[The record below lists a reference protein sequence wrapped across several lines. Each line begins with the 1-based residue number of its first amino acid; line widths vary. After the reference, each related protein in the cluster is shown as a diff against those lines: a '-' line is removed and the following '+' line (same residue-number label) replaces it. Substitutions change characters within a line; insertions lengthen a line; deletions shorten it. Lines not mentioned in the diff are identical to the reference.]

1 MGLVSYLKKKKRSRY
16 LTKLSPMERW
26 RELTEDEIVYWG
38 LKDPGW
44 REAMIH
50 AVIKECKVN
59 HPDLTGDGNK
69 PILQSNIVVTNKT
82 VRDFVTFLSTTE
94 LKFMQPFE
102 IGYPELTQNP
112 FPSARIKDNHF
123 LASIFFNT
131 RLMARNQ
138 YDCGISVVVL
148 ANAIQ
153 AQIANKVK
161 IDNISEG

>member
-1 MGLVSYLKKKKRSRY
+1 MGLLSYLKKKKRSRY
-16 LTKLSPMERW
+16 LSKLTPMERW

-38 LKDPGW
+38 IKDPGW

-50 AVIKECKVN
+50 AIIKECKCN

-69 PILQSNIVVTNKT
+69 TILQSNIVVTNKT
-82 VRDFVTFLSTTE
+82 VRDFITFISTTE

-112 FPSARIKDNHF
+112 FPSSRINDNNF
-123 LASIFFNT
+123 LASIFHNT

-148 ANAIQ
+148 AAAIQ

-161 IDNISEG
+161 VNDVSGI